1 MKHYNNFFFA
11 VNFDDCSGH
20 KRTVYMSDDSRFQV
34 DTDGTIKVKRAVNL
48 LDGHESFSVNAWDS
62 SGKKLTT
69 RVTVE
74 NELRSHHLHDK
85 NSITPG
91 QPESSP
97 DVPVLVF
104 PQSSSGERK
113 RQKRDWV
120 IPLIA
125 VSENNRGTFPQTV
138 VKIKS
143 NNDKEAQIVYSITGP
158 GVDQP
163 PVGIFTIDKN
173 TGQMYVTQPLDRE
186 KIDHYTLMAHA
197 VAAGGG
203 TAEDP
208 MEIIIN
214 VIDQNDNSPEF
225 TKDTFL
231 GNATE
236 ASPPGT
242 AFMTV
247 TATDKDDPETDYG
260 IIKYSI
266 ISQEPKEPN
275 PNMFMINP
283 VTGVISVASPGLDR
297 EFLLFQQHPEYTL
310 LIGAADMDGKGQAT
324 TATAVI
330 TVTDSNDNAPQ
341 FTQVSYTVTVPE
353 NKVDFE
359 VVKLPVTDMD
369 EPHTPAWNTRYTFVK
384 GNEGGFFN
392 VSTGP
397 GKMEGIVRTAMVR
410 LRCLV
415 LIHFKGLDFEK
426 NSKYTFLIT
435 VENEVPFATRLPTAT
450 ATVVVNVEDVNEAP
464 IFDPPQKT
472 IRRSEDL
479 EVGAVLDV
487 YKATDPDTARKQAV
501 GYGIGNDPAG
511 WLSVAKDTGLI
522 RVRNPMDRESPYV
535 KNGLYKALILA
546 FDDENFVSP
555 ILRKG
560 TAFMTVTATDKDD
573 PETDNGIIKYSIIS
587 QEPKEPNP
595 NMFMINPVSGVI
607 SVASPG
613 LDREGLRKISYLK
626 VGLKQFRRLEFKTFL
641 DGGKKNATPPPLHSG
656 PPFNVEQAEEC
667 LIFEEHLMPLL
678 MSPSQP
684 LSGPSQSE
692 TSVVL
697 HLKTKLEQG
706 DYNVVL
712 RLFDAAKNF
721 QDNTLL
727 AKVCNC
733 KGPDPE
739 CMPVRDALV
748 SLPGILGVLGAILG
762 LLLLILLLLMFLR
775 RRTRVKKEPLIPE
788 DDIRDNVFYYD
799 EEGGGEE
806 DQEYDLSQ
814 LHRGLDNRPEVFR
827 NDVVPT
833 FTGLPAPQYRPRPA
847 NPEEIGNFIEDNLK
861 AADSDPTAPPY
872 DSLLVFDYEGGGSE
886 AGSLSSLNSSSSG
899 GDQDYDCLGE
909 WGPRFKKLA
918 DMYGG
923 GED

>member
-1 MKHYNNFFFA
+1 MGSVRSLQLGVILLLVQVLASGSCDEPVPCQPGFSSDSFVFK
-11 VNFDDCSGH
+11 VNREHLPRGRILGRVIFDDCSGR
-20 KRTVYMSDDSRFQV
+20 KRALYMSDDSRFQV

-48 LDGHESFSVNAWDS
+48 HNGHKRFSVHAWDS

-74 NELRSHHLHDK
+74 NEIRSHHHHHED
-85 NSITPG
+85 SVTPG

-104 PQSSSGERK
+104 PQSSTGERK

-120 IPLIA
+120 IPPIA
-125 VSENNRGTFPQTV
+125 VSENNRGTFPQTL
-138 VKIKS
+138 VKIYNVTEYNCILSVLCVGCIMANMGLFCIQRKVEGTVLVNVGEYANRIS
-143 NNDKEAQIVYSITGP
+143 YSCLMQNDIDNKMVYS
-158 GVDQP
+158 
-163 PVGIFTIDKN
+163 K
-173 TGQMYVTQPLDRE
+173 
-186 KIDHYTLMAHA
+186 
-197 VAAGGG
+197 
-203 TAEDP
+203 P

-247 TATDKDDPETDYG
+247 TATDKDDPNTDNG

-283 VTGVISVASPGLDR
+283 VSGVISVASPGLDR
-297 EFLLFQQHPEYTL
+297 EQNPEYTL
-310 LIGAADMDGKGQAT
+310 LIGASDMDGAGRLT

-369 EPHTPAWNTRYTFVK
+369 EPHTPAWNTRYTIVK

-397 GKMEGIVRTAMVR
+397 GKMEGIVRTA
-410 LRCLV
+410 
-415 LIHFKGLDFEK
+415 KGLDFEK
-426 NSKYTFLIT
+426 NSKYTLLIT

-487 YKATDPDTARKQAV
+487 YKATDPDTARKQTV
-501 GYGIGNDPAG
+501 GYRIGSDPAG

-522 RVRNPMDRESPYV
+522 KVRNTMDRESPYV
-535 KNGLYKALILA
+535 KDGMYKALILA
-546 FDDENFVSP
+546 FDDDQVPATGTGTLLIELQDVNDNAPTIEEREITICNEESSP
-555 ILRKG
+555 VLLS
-560 TAFMTVTATDKDD
+560 VTDKDSPENAD
-573 PETDNGIIKYSIIS
+573 P
-587 QEPKEPNP
+587 
-595 NMFMINPVSGVI
+595 F
-607 SVASPG
+607 SVVLQGNSKNNWTATM
-613 LDREGLRKISYLK
+613 DE
-626 VGLKQFRRLEFKTFL
+626 
-641 DGGKKNATPPPLHSG
+641 KK
-656 PPFNVEQAEEC
+656 
-667 LIFEEHLMPLL
+667 
-678 MSPSQP
+678 
-684 LSGPSQSE
+684 

-697 HLKTKLEQG
+697 ELKTKLEQG

-712 RLFDAAKNF
+712 RIFDAAKNF
-721 QDNTLL
+721 QDSTLL

>member
-1 MKHYNNFFFA
+1 MGSVRSLQLGVILLLVQVLASGSCDEPVPCQPGFSSDSFVFK
-11 VNFDDCSGH
+11 VNREHLPRGRILGRVIFDDCSGR
-20 KRTVYMSDDSRFQV
+20 KRALYMSDDSRFQV

-48 LDGHESFSVNAWDS
+48 HNGHKRFSVHAWDS

-74 NELRSHHLHDK
+74 NEIRSHHHHHED
-85 NSITPG
+85 SVTPG

-104 PQSSSGERK
+104 PQSSTGERK

-120 IPLIA
+120 IPPIA
-125 VSENNRGTFPQTV
+125 VSENNRGTFPQTL
-138 VKIKS
+138 VK
-143 NNDKEAQIVYSITGP
+143 
-158 GVDQP
+158 
-163 PVGIFTIDKN
+163 
-173 TGQMYVTQPLDRE
+173 
-186 KIDHYTLMAHA
+186 
-197 VAAGGG
+197 
-203 TAEDP
+203 P

-247 TATDKDDPETDYG
+247 TATDKDDPNTDNG

-283 VTGVISVASPGLDR
+283 VSGVISVASPGLDR
-297 EFLLFQQHPEYTL
+297 EQNPEYTL
-310 LIGAADMDGKGQAT
+310 LIGASDMDGAGRLT

-369 EPHTPAWNTRYTFVK
+369 EPHTPAWNTRYTIVK

-397 GKMEGIVRTAMVR
+397 GKMEGIVRTA
-410 LRCLV
+410 
-415 LIHFKGLDFEK
+415 KGLDFEK
-426 NSKYTFLIT
+426 NSKYTLLIT

-487 YKATDPDTARKQAV
+487 YKATDPDTARKQTV
-501 GYGIGNDPAG
+501 GYRIGSDPAG

-522 RVRNPMDRESPYV
+522 KVRNTMDRESPYV
-535 KNGLYKALILA
+535 KDGMYKALILA
-546 FDDENFVSP
+546 FDDDQVPATGTGTLLIELQDVNDNAPTIEEREITICNEESSP
-555 ILRKG
+555 VLLS
-560 TAFMTVTATDKDD
+560 VTDKDSPENAD
-573 PETDNGIIKYSIIS
+573 P
-587 QEPKEPNP
+587 
-595 NMFMINPVSGVI
+595 F
-607 SVASPG
+607 SVVLQGNSKNNWTATM
-613 LDREGLRKISYLK
+613 DE
-626 VGLKQFRRLEFKTFL
+626 
-641 DGGKKNATPPPLHSG
+641 KK
-656 PPFNVEQAEEC
+656 
-667 LIFEEHLMPLL
+667 
-678 MSPSQP
+678 
-684 LSGPSQSE
+684 

-697 HLKTKLEQG
+697 ELKTKLEQG

-712 RLFDAAKNF
+712 RIFDAAKNF
-721 QDNTLL
+721 QDSTLL